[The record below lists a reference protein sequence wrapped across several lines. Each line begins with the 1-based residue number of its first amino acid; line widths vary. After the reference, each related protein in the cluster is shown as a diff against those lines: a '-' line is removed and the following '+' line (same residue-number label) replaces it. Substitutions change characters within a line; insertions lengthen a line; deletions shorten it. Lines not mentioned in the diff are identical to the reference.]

1 MKIHLSKPPKK
12 NFFWILFF
20 WGPKLSFIF
29 SLLSLIFTTL
39 HCSNKVGKNDKEKKV
54 LVVAMEDAP
63 STLYPPL
70 ARSAYSFRAVEL
82 IHKGLFKF
90 DENLNPIP
98 DLAEEVKIENLDEE
112 KKRKV
117 VLTIKI
123 KDAKTCSGEKISG
136 ELVKNSLEEYKRWGK
151 FDYIEKIEA
160 ENDKIKL
167 TLSRPYSS
175 VFYDLAVPIFPK
187 NFTDCTGLFKVKKFI
202 PENIT
207 ELESQDGKLKVI
219 IKGVKNDI
227 TRVLEFEKGDIDII
241 VNAIPPHLIDYV
253 KSLKNVHLL
262 LSPGINITYIAFNL
276 KNDTLKNKNVRLA
289 IAHAIPK
296 EEIIENILQNQ
307 AEPIFSFI
315 PKRSE
320 FYFEDKK
327 IEYNPK
333 LAEKLLDESGFKK
346 NENGIRFELTWKTST
361 VKYAIRNVKAIA
373 SYLEKIGIKIN
384 IAQREFSTLIYE
396 INKGNFDLFSLN
408 LVGVKDPQILK
419 DIAHTKKTPPYGLNR
434 VFFSN
439 PAFDEIVEKIEEE
452 IDKEKRKEFV
462 KLAQKIIQEEL
473 PYLPLWQVKDIIAIR
488 GDKMPQ
494 EKISKIKITPGGSLL
509 FLSYLLQN
517 KTYPENQSETKGEDE
532 RNRDLLNHNNKTPSE
547 NNKIYLEEFPDGG
560 KLKLRF
566 TNPVFFTENPIHK
579 GIFYVVEQPGTVKY
593 IYEGKVGIFLDI
605 KDRVDFGGEKG
616 LLGLAFSPEFEKNG
630 RVYVSY
636 VDKFGNSV
644 ISYFI
649 SEDRKFKVDH
659 KKEFI
664 VIKVKQPPFPNHK
677 GGMIAFGE
685 DKMLYISLGD
695 GGGAGDPFDNS
706 QNTKN
711 LLGKILRIDPE
722 PKTKLP
728 NNITYLI
735 PKDNPF
741 YGDVVCG
748 IEKNKKPKSGC
759 AEIFAWGLRNP
770 WRFSFDRKTGII
782 WAGDV
787 GQDSWEEI
795 NIIQKGKNYGWRC
808 FEGFEP
814 FNLKKCKKENYLDEY
829 QFPITVYPISKVQDC
844 SVIGG
849 YVYRGSKIKSLY
861 GKYIFGDWCSGK
873 IRVLD
878 ADKLYQ
884 DYKNELLSDN
894 QKKNIVFQNVKT
906 ETLIDTDFMISSFGE
921 DNEGEIYVLDHKG
934 GKIYKIKD

>member
-1 MKIHLSKPPKK
+1 MKIHFSKLPKK
-12 NFFWILFF
+12 NFFWILLF
-20 WGPKLSFIF
+20 WGLKLSFIF
-29 SLLSLIFTTL
+29 SSLSLIFTTL
-39 HCSNKVGKNDKEKKV
+39 HCSNKVGKNDKEKKI

-112 KKRKV
+112 KKRKIA
-117 VLTIKI
+117 LTIKI

-160 ENDKIKL
+160 ENDKVKL

-187 NFTDCTGLFKVKKFI
+187 NFTDCTGPFKVKKFI

-207 ELESQDGKLKVI
+207 ELESQDGKLKII

-227 TRVLEFEKGDIDII
+227 TRVLELEKGDIDIV

-262 LSPGINITYIAFNL
+262 VSPGINITYIAFNL
-276 KNDTLKNKNVRLA
+276 KNDILKNKNVRLA

-333 LAEKLLDESGFKK
+333 LAEKILNESGFKK

-419 DIAHTKKTPPYGLNR
+419 DIAHTQKTPPYGLNR

-452 IDKEKRKEFV
+452 IDREKRKELV
-462 KLAQKIIQEEL
+462 ILAQKIIQEEL

-488 GDKMPQ
+488 GDKIPQ
-494 EKISKIKITPGGSLL
+494 EKISKIKITPA
-509 FLSYLLQN
+509 
-517 KTYPENQSETKGEDE
+517 E
-532 RNRDLLNHNNKTPSE
+532 
-547 NNKIYLEEFPDGG
+547 
-560 KLKLRF
+560 
-566 TNPVFFTENPIHK
+566 
-579 GIFYVVEQPGTVKY
+579 
-593 IYEGKVGIFLDI
+593 
-605 KDRVDFGGEKG
+605 
-616 LLGLAFSPEFEKNG
+616 AFSFYLIFCK
-630 RVYVSY
+630 
-636 VDKFGNSV
+636 
-644 ISYFI
+644 
-649 SEDRKFKVDH
+649 
-659 KKEFI
+659 
-664 VIKVKQPPFPNHK
+664 IKLILKAKAKQ
-677 GGMIAFGE
+677 
-685 DKMLYISLGD
+685 
-695 GGGAGDPFDNS
+695 
-706 QNTKN
+706 
-711 LLGKILRIDPE
+711 
-722 PKTKLP
+722 KTKTKETVIYSTTKTKHHP
-728 NNITYLI
+728 KITKYTL
-735 PKDNPF
+735 
-741 YGDVVCG
+741 
-748 IEKNKKPKSGC
+748 KS
-759 AEIFAWGLRNP
+759 FQR
-770 WRFSFDRKTGII
+770 
-782 WAGDV
+782 AG
-787 GQDSWEEI
+787 S
-795 NIIQKGKNYGWRC
+795 
-808 FEGFEP
+808 
-814 FNLKKCKKENYLDEY
+814 
-829 QFPITVYPISKVQDC
+829 
-844 SVIGG
+844 
-849 YVYRGSKIKSLY
+849 
-861 GKYIFGDWCSGK
+861 
-873 IRVLD
+873 
-878 ADKLYQ
+878 
-884 DYKNELLSDN
+884 
-894 QKKNIVFQNVKT
+894 
-906 ETLIDTDFMISSFGE
+906 
-921 DNEGEIYVLDHKG
+921 
-934 GKIYKIKD
+934 

>member
-1 MKIHLSKPPKK
+1 MKIHYSKYSEK
-12 NFFWILFF
+12 NSFLKH
-20 WGPKLSFIF
+20 KLSFILT
-29 SLLSLIFTTL
+29 LLSLINTNL
-39 HCSNKVGKNDKEKKV
+39 HCSNKVEKNDKEKKV
-54 LVVAMEDAP
+54 LVVAMEDTP

-82 IHKGLFKF
+82 IHRGLFKF

-98 DLAEEVKIENLDEE
+98 DLADEVKIENLDEE
-112 KKRKV
+112 KKQKI

-160 ENDKIKL
+160 ENDKVKL
-167 TLSRPYSS
+167 TLSKPYSS

-187 NFTDCTGLFKVKKFI
+187 NFTDCTGFFKVKNFV
-202 PENIT
+202 PESIT
-207 ELESQDGKLKVI
+207 ELESQDGRLKVI

-227 TRVLEFEKGDIDII
+227 TRVLELEKGDIDII

-253 KSLKNVHLL
+253 RGLKNVQILV
-262 LSPGINITYIAFNL
+262 SPGINITYIAFNL
-276 KNDTLKNKNVRLA
+276 KNDILKNKNVRLA
-289 IAHAIPK
+289 IAHSIPK

-320 FYFEDKK
+320 FYFEGKK

-333 LAEKLLDESGFKK
+333 LAEKLLDEAGFKK
-346 NENGIRFELTWKTST
+346 NEKGIRFELTWKTST
-361 VKYAIRNVKAIA
+361 VKYAIRNVKALA

-384 IAQREFSTLIYE
+384 ISQREFSTLIYE

-419 DIAHTKKTPPYGLNR
+419 DIAHSKKIPPYGLNR

-439 PAFDEIVEKIEEE
+439 PTFDEIVEKIEEE
-452 IDKEKRKEFV
+452 IDKEKRKELV
-462 KLAQKIIQEEL
+462 ILAQKIIQDEV
-473 PYLPLWQVKDIIAIR
+473 PYLPLWQIKDIIAIR
-488 GDKMPQ
+488 EDKIPR

-509 FLSYLLQN
+509 FLSYFLQN
-517 KTYPENQSETKGEDE
+517 KTYSDNRNETKSEDIE
-532 RNRDLLNHNNKTPSE
+532 APKSSDNKIHLQNS
-547 NNKIYLEEFPDGG
+547 KIYLEEFPEGG
-560 KLKLRF
+560 NLKVRF
-566 TNPVFFTENPIHK
+566 KNPVFFTENPIHK
-579 GIFYVVEQPGTVKY
+579 GIFYVVEQSGTVKY
-593 IYEGKVGIFLDI
+593 IHGEKVGIFLDI

-616 LLGLAFSPEFEKNG
+616 LLGLAFSPKFEENG
-630 RVYVSY
+630 RFYVSY

-649 SEDRKFKVDH
+649 SEDRKFKVDQS
-659 KKEFI
+659 KEFI

-677 GGMIAFGE
+677 GGMIAFGK

-695 GGGAGDPFDNS
+695 GGSAGDPLDNS

-722 PKTKLP
+722 PKTELP
-728 NNITYLI
+728 KNITYLI

-741 YGDVVCG
+741 YGDVMCG
-748 IEKNKKPKSGC
+748 IEKNKKPKLGC
-759 AEIFAWGLRNP
+759 AEIFAWGLRNT

-787 GQDSWEEI
+787 GQDRWEEI
-795 NIIQKGKNYGWRC
+795 NIIQNGKNYGWRC

-814 FNLKKCKKENYLDEY
+814 FNLKNCKKGNYLQEY
-829 QFPITVYPISKVQDC
+829 QFPITVYSISEDC
-844 SVIGG
+844 AIIGG

-878 ADKLYQ
+878 ADNLYE
-884 DYKNELLSDN
+884 DYKNELFSKD
-894 QKKNIVFQNVKT
+894 KKNNVIFQNIKT
-906 ETLIDTDFMISSFGE
+906 EILIDTDFMISSFGE
-921 DNEGEIYVLDHKG
+921 DNEGEIYILDHKD